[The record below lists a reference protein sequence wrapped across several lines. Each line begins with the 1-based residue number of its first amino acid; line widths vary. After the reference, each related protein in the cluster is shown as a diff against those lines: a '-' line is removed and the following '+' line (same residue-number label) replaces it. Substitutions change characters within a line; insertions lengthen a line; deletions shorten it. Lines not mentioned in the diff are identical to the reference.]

1 MRINQHLL
9 TDSGEVTSKRECWG
23 FKWQHHTILFNERLR
38 QRIVWLL
45 ICALVVLIIIILV
58 EENQRFICCVD
69 GKLETYERL
78 FEPSCWQQTGDLWKT
93 FLTIV
98 VTANWRPMNN
108 FLNHC
113 VDSKREPLSWRYLF
127 GYHSVVCAKLFMV
140 TVKFMHGEP
149 VLVFMSYS
157 SACSWCIDRFEVYN
171 WFILGD
177 IWWRKFIW

>member
-23 FKWQHHTILFNERLR
+23 FKWQYHTILFNERLR

-45 ICALVVLIIIILV
+45 LSALVVLMIIILV
-58 EENQRFICCVD
+58 GGNKRFMCCGD

-78 FEPSCWQQTGDLWKT
+78 FEPLWWLQTGDLWT
-93 FLTIV
+93 TLWTIV
-98 VTANWRPMNN
+98 LTVSVSLW
-108 FLNHC
+108 L
-113 VDSKREPLSWRYLF
+113 WRYLF
-127 GYHSVVCAKLFMV
+127 GYHSVVCAELFMV
-140 TVKFMHGEP
+140 TVKFMHGES

-157 SACSWCIDRFEVYN
+157 SACSWCIDRFMVYN

-177 IWWRKFIW
+177 IW